1 MKIKAYVIIIAGML
15 LIISSCSKVIDT
27 IPEDSITDL
36 NYWKTPADMQL
47 FANGFYNTLDGP
59 TYNSQVFYDAA
70 TDNYL
75 PSTPDP
81 RFFNNLSVPATGGG
95 WAATDWANI
104 RNLNYVLTHY
114 QTVVGDPTDIKQNLG
129 EIKFFRANEYF
140 NKVKSFGDVPW
151 VSKNLNVTDV
161 NILYAARTPMNV
173 VIDSII
179 ADLQFAVANLK
190 LPSQLPVGRLHKY
203 AAEVML
209 ARVALFEG
217 TYLKYRGQS
226 GNAYL
231 TIAVN
236 ACQDIMTNGGYQI
249 VKANTNFYIP
259 GYPLYYKAQF
269 ITEDLTSNKECI
281 LPRIFITNIVTNR
294 QSGSAF
300 GTTAYSVPKD
310 FIEDFLCTDGL
321 PIALSPL
328 YHGDDSASME
338 MTNRDPR
345 LRNTIDNKLLPMYMK
360 GTELVTYPVTPVA
373 ANVCPTGYM
382 PSKYRDPLP
391 IQNDA
396 NMTSDDW
403 NIFRYAEV
411 LLTFAEAKAELGDIT
426 QGDIDNSINLLR
438 ARLDEPG
445 NFTMGR
451 LSISP
456 PVDPNSLI
464 NGQPRYGYVVSP
476 LIYEIRRER
485 RVELSFENRRW
496 EDILRWK
503 AGKLLENPKTMVG
516 IVVNNDVI
524 ARYKFYNNGLD
535 QFAGRAL
542 LNITDWDGKNKNL
555 IQAYAIASRTWVDKL
570 YFLPLPSDQLTL
582 NTKLVQ
588 NPGW

>member
-1 MKIKAYVIIIAGML
+1 
-15 LIISSCSKVIDT
+15 
-27 IPEDSITDL
+27 
-36 NYWKTPADMQL
+36 
-47 FANGFYNTLDGP
+47 
-59 TYNSQVFYDAA
+59 
-70 TDNYL
+70 
-75 PSTPDP
+75 
-81 RFFNNLSVPATGGG
+81 
-95 WAATDWANI
+95 
-104 RNLNYVLTHY
+104 
-114 QTVVGDPTDIKQNLG
+114 
-129 EIKFFRANEYF
+129 
-140 NKVKSFGDVPW
+140 
-151 VSKNLNVTDV
+151 
-161 NILYAARTPMNV
+161 
-173 VIDSII
+173 
-179 ADLQFAVANLK
+179 
-190 LPSQLPVGRLHKY
+190 
-203 AAEVML
+203 
-209 ARVALFEG
+209 
-217 TYLKYRGQS
+217 
-226 GNAYL
+226 
-231 TIAVN
+231 
-236 ACQDIMTNGGYQI
+236 
-249 VKANTNFYIP
+249 
-259 GYPLYYKAQF
+259 
-269 ITEDLTSNKECI
+269 
-281 LPRIFITNIVTNR
+281 
-294 QSGSAF
+294 
-300 GTTAYSVPKD
+300 
-310 FIEDFLCTDGL
+310 
-321 PIALSPL
+321 
-328 YHGDDSASME
+328 
-338 MTNRDPR
+338 
-345 LRNTIDNKLLPMYMK
+345 MYMK

-411 LLTFAEAKAELGDIT
+411 LLTFAEAKAELGTIT
-426 QGDIDNSINLLR
+426 QADINNSINLLR

-445 NFTMGR
+445 KFTMGR
-451 LSISP
+451 LSINP
-456 PVDPNSLI
+456 PADPNALI

-588 NPGW
+588 NSGW